1 MRKEIINEIKQMQK
15 LMIYNLAKTDTENT
29 KIFEQIIGTPPD
41 GSSGGNTGGNTGGN
55 NTGRRVSRTLLPIP
69 SELGNAAG
77 VKKFQDWVVANNF
90 GGELGRF
97 GADSKF
103 GSFTKAA
110 WDKHK
115 TSYLNS
121 TDPNFSDDLI
131 DLDDIQGQPSGQADI
146 DDIQGQVDVDDI
158 QGQPAGQ
165 TTQQPAGQT
174 SQQPA
179 GQPAGDVA
187 DITVPKGA
195 PVVPSQDELPN

>member
-1 MRKEIINEIKQMQK
+1 MRNEIINEIKQMQK

-41 GSSGGNTGGNTGGN
+41 GSSGGNTGGN

-165 TTQQPAGQT
+165 TTQQPAGQ
-174 SQQPA
+174 
-179 GQPAGDVA
+179 PAGDVA